1 MLSDA
6 ELQRLRNINT
16 GRGPTPQPDD
26 PLWERLEARDSPNA
40 DMVRVTRDAKI
51 IDLRRDGL
59 TYVQIAP
66 LVGVSK
72 STVADAIKRWMDANG
87 PSAEQVEELRQFQGA
102 QLDAYQAQLAPH
114 LMRPLRN
121 DEGEIIYDGN
131 GDDRKPIQ
139 VLDLQTGEL
148 GKPQITAEMMAEL
161 FGYDTAED
169 PMDIEA
175 DEEMPDKREAL
186 GLGSGD

>member
-72 STVADAIKRWMDANG
+72 STVADAIKRWMDAKG